1 MEEYTGVKFRTVIEE
16 GAVGD
21 VSEFLKIDKL
31 LGKYLHPEENEG
43 NMSLR
48 VDGGFLIKIA
58 GAGMTKLTEKD
69 VVLVKKI
76 ESGKVYAVGGTPS
89 SESIMHYSIY
99 NKRKDAGAIL
109 HFHDDE
115 LMQKI
120 DWEAV
125 GPFPYG
131 SKELADAVADASE
144 KNDKIKIAGH
154 GLVIIARKKEE
165 LLGMLEE
172 IYS

>member
-1 MEEYTGVKFRTVIEE
+1 MEEYAGVKFETVLLE
-16 GAVGD
+16 GDIGD
-21 VSEFLKIDKL
+21 VSGFLEIDKL
-31 LGKYLHPEENEG
+31 LGKYLHPEKNEG

-48 VDGGFLIKIA
+48 VEDGFLVKRA

-76 ESGKVYAVGGTPS
+76 ENGKVYAVGGTPS
-89 SESIMHYSIY
+89 SESVMHYSIY
-99 NKRKDAGAIL
+99 NRRKDAGIIL

-115 LMQKI
+115 LMKKL
-120 DWEAV
+120 DWETV

-131 SKELADAVADASE
+131 SRELADAVGNASS
-144 KNDKIKIAGH
+144 KNDRIKIAGH
-154 GLVIIARKKEE
+154 GLVVIAKNKKE
-165 LLGMLEE
+165 LFKILGE